1 MFNSTKICG
10 DTKMDGS
17 VAQGGTLHQPQA
29 TPVCLEQEADDRD
42 SSYLLELE
50 ELLWDLC
57 DNKNHFLPP

>member
-1 MFNSTKICG
+1 
-10 DTKMDGS
+10 MDGS